1 MHIISQ
7 LMVLIL
13 FLSVEH
19 PFDVVMTDFIGLWGL
34 RDADLFGYYKCR
46 IRVLD
51 SFGTE
56 PLCMHVCVVCMSI
69 LRVHNMYT
77 GVCFINKCFN
87 VF

>member
-1 MHIISQ
+1 MNH
-7 LMVLIL
+7 VLIL
-13 FLSVEH
+13 LILLFVEH

-56 PLCMHVCVVCMSI
+56 PLCACMCVCVCVYVCS
-69 LRVHNMYT
+69 VYA
-77 GVCFINKCFN
+77 
-87 VF
+87 